1 MYPRYPADVQMF
13 INGEHVAAAS
23 GATMEVRNPATGE
36 VVDTVPRADAE
47 DARRAID
54 AAAAA
59 FTAWSKTPPTKR
71 AHILEGAARAVR
83 DGLEDVAR
91 LLTTEQ
97 GKPMRDS
104 RIEAERFVENIEIY
118 AGMVRGGALAGKQI
132 PLPAQ
137 KAMGLVVRRPIG
149 VVGAII
155 PWNFPLTLMANKIAP
170 AMAVGNTVVVKPA
183 STTPLATLR
192 LAELLTAGG
201 LPAGVLNVVTGPG
214 AVVGDELIR
223 NPQVR
228 KIGFTGETGTG
239 KDVARTAAEELK
251 HVTLELGGSDAA
263 IVCDDADLDLAARTV
278 AIGRFFN
285 AGQACLAIKRVFVFE
300 SVADD
305 FVEKIAARAKRLKL
319 GSGTDES
326 AQMGPLHT
334 EKQRAEIESQLA
346 DALERGGKLVA
357 GGKRPSG
364 GEFERG
370 YYFEPTVVVDVP
382 DDARVWTEETFGPLL
397 PIRRV
402 SSLDEAIELAN
413 SSEYGLGSSI
423 FTKDMAKA
431 QRAIDELEAG
441 YTWVNA
447 VQIAHDEL
455 PFGGTKHSG
464 YGKEHGTEV
473 LDYYTEQKSVV
484 FAS

>member
-1 MYPRYPADVQMF
+1 MAKMLID
-13 INGEHVAAAS
+13 GERVDAAS
-23 GATMEVRNPATGE
+23 GATTEIHNPATGA
-36 VVDTVPRADAE
+36 VVDTVPRADAA
-47 DARRAID
+47 DTRRAID
-54 AAAAA
+54 AAARA
-59 FTAWSKTPPTKR
+59 FTGWSKATPHKR
-71 AHILEGAARAVR
+71 AHVLMQASACVRANLE
-83 DGLEDVAR
+83 EVAG
-91 LLTTEQ
+91 LLTAEQ
-97 GKPMRDS
+97 GKPIRDS
-104 RIEAERFVENIEIY
+104 RIEAARFADNIEIY
-118 AGMVRGGALAGKQI
+118 AGLVAGGALSGKHI
-132 PLPAQ
+132 ALPSQ

-149 VVGAII
+149 VVGAIV

-192 LAELLTAGG
+192 LAELMLEGG
-201 LPAGVLNVVTGPG
+201 LPAGVFNVVTGPG
-214 AVVGDELIR
+214 SVVGEELIR
-223 NPQVR
+223 NPLVR

-239 KDVARTAAEELK
+239 KQVARDAAQELK

-263 IVCDDADLDLAARTV
+263 IVCDDADLDVAARNV

-285 AGQACLAIKRVFVFE
+285 AGQACLAIKRVYVFDD
-300 SVADD
+300 VADD
-305 FVEKIAARAKRLKL
+305 FISRIVARAKRLKL
-319 GSGTDES
+319 GSGMDEL

-346 DALERGGKLVA
+346 DAVARGGRVVT
-357 GGKRPSG
+357 GGHRPSG
-364 GEFERG
+364 SEFDSG
-370 YYFEPTVVVDVP
+370 WYFEPTVVVDVP
-382 DDARVWTEETFGPLL
+382 EGARVWTEETFGPLL
-397 PIRRV
+397 PIMRV
-402 SSLDEAIELAN
+402 RDLDEAIEKAN

-423 FTKDMAKA
+423 FTRDMTRA

-473 LDYYTEQKSVV
+473 LDYYTEQKAVV
-484 FAS
+484 IAS

>member
-1 MYPRYPADVQMF
+1 ML
-13 INGEHVAAAS
+13 INGERVDAAS
-23 GATMEVRNPATGE
+23 GATTDIRNPATGQH
-36 VVDTVPRADAE
+36 VDSVPKADAA
-47 DARRAID
+47 DTRKAIE
-54 AAAAA
+54 AAAEA
-59 FTAWSKTPPTKR
+59 FKNWSKLAPHKR
-71 AHILEGAARAVR
+71 GQMLMQASACARAKL
-83 DGLEDVAR
+83 DDVAQ
-91 LLTTEQ
+91 LLTQEQ
-97 GKPMRDS
+97 GKPIRDS
-104 RIEAERFVENIEIY
+104 RIEAERFADNIEIY
-118 AGMVRGGALAGKQI
+118 AGLVNGGAMSGKHV

-183 STTPLATLR
+183 STTPLSTLR
-192 LAELLTAGG
+192 LAELMLEGG

-214 AVVGDELIR
+214 GVVGEELIR
-223 NPQVR
+223 HPWVR

-239 KDVARTAAEELK
+239 KQVARSAADELK

-263 IVCDDADLDLAARTV
+263 IVCDDADLDVAARNV

-285 AGQACLAIKRVFVFE
+285 AGQACLAIKRVYVFD

-305 FVEKIAARAKRLKL
+305 FIARIVARAKRLKL
-319 GSGTDES
+319 GSGMDDS

-334 EKQRAEIESQLA
+334 EKQRAEIEAQLA
-346 DALERGGKLVA
+346 DAVQRGGRVVA
-357 GGKRPSG
+357 GGHRPSG
-364 GEFERG
+364 EEFSRG

-402 SSLDEAIELAN
+402 ASLDEAIDLAN

-423 FTKDMAKA
+423 FTRDMAKA

-447 VQIAHDEL
+447 VQVAHDEL

-484 FAS
+484 VAT

>member
-1 MYPRYPADVQMF
+1 MF
-13 INGEHVAAAS
+13 INGGHVDAAS
-23 GATMEVRNPATGE
+23 GATTEVRNPATGE
-36 VVDTVPRADAE
+36 VVDTVPKADAA
-47 DARRAID
+47 DTRRAID

-59 FTAWSKTPPTKR
+59 FRDWSKMPPTR
-71 AHILEGAARAVR
+71 RSHILNHAAAHIREHLDE
-83 DGLEDVAR
+83 VAQ
-91 LLTTEQ
+91 LLTREQ
-97 GKPMRDS
+97 GKPIRDS
-104 RIEAERFVENIEIY
+104 NIEAERFVENIEIY
-118 AGMVRGGALAGKQI
+118 AGMIKGGVLAGKQI
-132 PLPAQ
+132 PLPTHN
-137 KAMGLVVRRPIG
+137 AMGLVVRRPIG

-192 LAELLTAGG
+192 LAELMAEGG
-201 LPAGVLNVVTGPG
+201 LPPGVLNVVTGPG
-214 AVVGDELIR
+214 AVVGEEIIR
-223 NPQVR
+223 NPLVR

-239 KDVARTAAEELK
+239 KQVARSAADELK

-285 AGQACLAIKRVFVFE
+285 AGQACLAVKRVFVFD
-300 SVADD
+300 SVADE
-305 FVEKIAARAKRLKL
+305 FIARISARAKRLKL
-319 GSGTDES
+319 GSGTDAS

-346 DALERGGKLVA
+346 DAVSRGGTVVA
-357 GGKRPSG
+357 GGRRPPG
-364 GEFERG
+364 AEFDKG

-382 DDARVWTEETFGPLL
+382 AGARVWTEETFGPLL
-397 PIRRV
+397 PIMRV
-402 SSLDEAIELAN
+402 KDLDEAMQRAN
-413 SSEYGLGSSI
+413 DSEFGLGSSI
-423 FTKDMAKA
+423 FTRDMNRA

-484 FAS
+484 IAS

>member
-1 MYPRYPADVQMF
+1 MAQM
-13 INGEHVAAAS
+13 IVNGERVNAAS
-23 GATMEVRNPATGE
+23 SATMEVRNPATGE
-36 VVDTVPRADAE
+36 VVDTVPKADAT
-47 DARRAID
+47 DTRRAID

-59 FTAWSKTPPTKR
+59 FPGWSKTVAHKR
-71 AHILEGAARAVR
+71 THILMQAAACVR
-83 DGLEDVAR
+83 EHLDDVAR
-91 LLTTEQ
+91 LLTSEQ
-97 GKPMRDS
+97 GKPIRDS
-104 RIEAERFVENIEIY
+104 RIEAERFTDNIEIY
-118 AGMVRGGALAGKQI
+118 AGLIAGGALSGKHV
-132 PLPAQ
+132 PLPSQ

-183 STTPLATLR
+183 STTPLATIR
-192 LAELLTAGG
+192 LAELMLEGG
-201 LPAGVLNVVTGPG
+201 LPPGVLNIVTGPG
-214 AVVGDELIR
+214 SVVGEEIIR
-223 NPQVR
+223 NPLVR

-239 KDVARTAAEELK
+239 KQVAKSAADELK

-263 IVCDDADLDLAARTV
+263 IVCDDADLDLAAKNV

-285 AGQACLAIKRVFVFE
+285 AGQACLAVKRVYVFD
-300 SVADD
+300 SIADEFID
-305 FVEKIAARAKRLKL
+305 RIVARARRLKL
-319 GSGTDES
+319 GSGTDAS

-334 EKQRAEIESQLA
+334 EKQRAEIEAQLA
-346 DALERGGKLVA
+346 DAVQRGGKVVA
-357 GGKRPSG
+357 GGERPK
-364 GEFERG
+364 GEEFARG
-370 YYFEPTVVVDVP
+370 YFFEPTVVVDVP
-382 DDARVWTEETFGPLL
+382 EGARVWTEETFGPLL
-397 PIRRV
+397 PIMRV
-402 SSLDEAIELAN
+402 KDLDEALQKAN
-413 SSEYGLGSSI
+413 ESEFGLGSSI
-423 FTKDMAKA
+423 FTRDMTRA

-484 FAS
+484 VAA

>member
-1 MYPRYPADVQMF
+1 MAKML
-13 INGEHVAAAS
+13 INGERVDAAS
-23 GATMEVRNPATGE
+23 GATTDIRNPATGQH
-36 VVDTVPRADAE
+36 VDSVPKADAA
-47 DARRAID
+47 DTRKAIE
-54 AAAAA
+54 AAAEA
-59 FTAWSKTPPTKR
+59 FKNWSKLAPHKR
-71 AHILEGAARAVR
+71 GQMLMQASACARAKL
-83 DGLEDVAR
+83 DDVAQ
-91 LLTTEQ
+91 LLTQEQ
-97 GKPMRDS
+97 GKPIRDS
-104 RIEAERFVENIEIY
+104 RIEAERFADNIEIY
-118 AGMVRGGALAGKQI
+118 AGLVNGGAMSGKHV

-183 STTPLATLR
+183 STTPLSTLR
-192 LAELLTAGG
+192 LAELMLEGG

-214 AVVGDELIR
+214 GVVGEELIR
-223 NPQVR
+223 HPWVR

-239 KDVARTAAEELK
+239 KQVARSAADELK

-263 IVCDDADLDLAARTV
+263 IVCDDADLDVAARNV

-285 AGQACLAIKRVFVFE
+285 AGQACLAIKRVYVFD

-305 FVEKIAARAKRLKL
+305 FIARIVARAKRLKL
-319 GSGTDES
+319 GSGMDDS

-334 EKQRAEIESQLA
+334 EKQRAEIEAQLA
-346 DALERGGKLVA
+346 DAVQRGGRVVA
-357 GGKRPSG
+357 GGHRPSG
-364 GEFERG
+364 EEFSRG

-402 SSLDEAIELAN
+402 ASLDEAIDLAN

-423 FTKDMAKA
+423 FTRDMAKA

-447 VQIAHDEL
+447 VQVAHDEL

-484 FAS
+484 VAT

>member
-1 MYPRYPADVQMF
+1 MI
-13 INGEHVAAAS
+13 INGERVGAAS

-36 VVDTVPRADAE
+36 VVDSAPRADAG

-59 FTAWSKTPPTKR
+59 FPSWSKLPPAKR
-71 AHILEGAARAVR
+71 SQILMRAAQCVHEHL
-83 DGLEDVAR
+83 DEVAQ
-91 LLTTEQ
+91 LLTSEQ
-97 GKPMRDS
+97 GKPLRDS
-104 RIEAERFVENIEIY
+104 RIEATRFAENIEIY
-118 AGMVRGGALAGKQI
+118 AGLIKGGALAGKHVT
-132 PLPAQ
+132 LPAHN
-137 KAMGLVVRRPIG
+137 AYGLVVRRPIG

-155 PWNFPLTLMANKIAP
+155 PWNFPLTLLANKIAP
-170 AMAVGNTVVVKPA
+170 ALAVGNTVVAKPA

-192 LAELLTAGG
+192 LAELMLEGG
-201 LPAGVLNVVTGPG
+201 LPPGVLNIVTGPG
-214 AVVGDELIR
+214 GVVGDEIIR
-223 NPQVR
+223 DPRVR

-239 KDVARTAAEELK
+239 KQVAKTAADELK

-263 IVCDDADLDLAARTV
+263 IVCADADLDLAAKNI

-285 AGQACLAIKRVFVFE
+285 AGQACLAIKRVFVE
-300 SVADD
+300 DGVADELID
-305 FVEKIAARAKRLKL
+305 KVVARAKRLKL
-319 GSGTDES
+319 GRGTDPA

-334 EKQRAEIESQLA
+334 EKQRAEIEAQLA
-346 DALERGGKLVA
+346 DAVARGGKVLA
-357 GGKRPSG
+357 GGNRPAGDQFST
-364 GEFERG
+364 G
-370 YYFEPTVVVDVP
+370 YFFEPTVVVDVP

-402 SSLDEAIELAN
+402 RDLDEAIERAN
-413 SSEYGLGSSI
+413 SSEFGLGSSI
-423 FTKDMAKA
+423 FTRDMSSA

-484 FAS
+484 VAI

>member
-1 MYPRYPADVQMF
+1 MAQM
-13 INGEHVAAAS
+13 IVNGERVNAAS

-36 VVDTVPRADAE
+36 VVDTVPKADVA

-59 FTAWSKTPPTKR
+59 FPAWSKTVGHKR
-71 AHILEGAARAVR
+71 AHILMQAAACVR
-83 DGLEDVAR
+83 EHLDDVAR
-91 LLTTEQ
+91 LLTSEQ
-97 GKPMRDS
+97 GKPIRDS
-104 RIEAERFVENIEIY
+104 KIEAERFADNIEIY
-118 AGMVRGGALAGKQI
+118 AGLIAGGALSGKHV
-132 PLPAQ
+132 PLPSQ

-183 STTPLATLR
+183 STTPLATIR
-192 LAELLTAGG
+192 LAELMLEGG
-201 LPAGVLNVVTGPG
+201 LPPGVLNIVTGPG
-214 AVVGDELIR
+214 SVVGEEIIR
-223 NPQVR
+223 NPLVR

-239 KDVARTAAEELK
+239 KQVAKSAADELK

-263 IVCDDADLDLAARTV
+263 IVCDDADLDVAAKNV

-285 AGQACLAIKRVFVFE
+285 AGQVCLAVKRVYVFD
-300 SVADD
+300 SIADEFID
-305 FVEKIAARAKRLKL
+305 RVVARARRLKL
-319 GSGTDES
+319 GSGTDAS

-334 EKQRAEIESQLA
+334 EKQRAEIEAQLA
-346 DALERGGKLVA
+346 DAVQRGGKVVA
-357 GGKRPSG
+357 GGQRPK
-364 GEFERG
+364 GEEFARG
-370 YYFEPTVVVDVP
+370 YFFEPTVVVDVP
-382 DDARVWTEETFGPLL
+382 EGARVWTEETFGPLL
-397 PIRRV
+397 PIMRV
-402 SSLDEAIELAN
+402 KDLDEALEKAN
-413 SSEYGLGSSI
+413 ASEFGLGSSI
-423 FTKDMAKA
+423 FTRDMTKA
-431 QRAIDELEAG
+431 QRGIDELEAG

-484 FAS
+484 FAA

>member
-1 MYPRYPADVQMF
+1 VAQMF
-13 INGEHVAAAS
+13 INGERVDAAS
-23 GATMEVRNPATGE
+23 GATMEVCNPATGE
-36 VVDTVPRADAE
+36 LVDSVPRADAE
-47 DARRAID
+47 DTRRAIE

-59 FTAWSKTPPTKR
+59 FPVWSKTPSHKR
-71 AHILEGAARAVR
+71 AQVLMAASAYVR
-83 DGLEDVAR
+83 ERLDDVAQ
-91 LLTTEQ
+91 LLTSEQ
-97 GKPMRDS
+97 GKPIRDS
-104 RIEAERFVENIEIY
+104 RIEAERFADNIEIY
-118 AGMVRGGALAGKQI
+118 AGLIGSGAPSGRHV
-132 PLPAQ
+132 PLPSQ

-170 AMAVGNTVVVKPA
+170 AMAVGNTVIVKPA

-192 LAELLTAGG
+192 LAELMHEGG

-214 AVVGDELIR
+214 GVVGEEIIR
-223 NPQVR
+223 HPLVR

-239 KDVARTAAEELK
+239 KHVARSAAEELK

-285 AGQACLAIKRVFVFE
+285 AGQACLAVKRVYVFD
-300 SVADD
+300 SVAEE
-305 FVEKIAARAKRLKL
+305 FISKIAARAKRLKL
-319 GSGTDES
+319 GSGTDAT

-334 EKQRAEIESQLA
+334 AKQRAEIESQLA
-346 DALERGGKLVA
+346 DAVERGGRVVA
-357 GGKRPSG
+357 GGHRPP
-364 GEFERG
+364 GEQFDKG

-382 DDARVWTEETFGPLL
+382 EGARVWTEETFGPLL
-397 PIRRV
+397 PIMRV
-402 SSLDEAIELAN
+402 KDLDQALQKAN
-413 SSEYGLGSSI
+413 DSEFGLGSSI
-423 FTKDMAKA
+423 FTRDMTKA

-473 LDYYTEQKSVV
+473 LDHYTEQKSVV
-484 FAS
+484 IAS

>member
-1 MYPRYPADVQMF
+1 MDMI
-13 INGEHVAAAS
+13 INGQPVAAAS

-36 VVDTVPRADAE
+36 VVDTVPKADAA
-47 DARRAID
+47 DTRKAIE

-59 FTAWSKTPPTKR
+59 FPEWSKLPPHKR
-71 AHILEGAARAVR
+71 SHMLMTASKCVR
-83 DGLEDVAR
+83 DNLEQVAQ
-91 LLTTEQ
+91 LLTSEQ
-97 GKPMRDS
+97 GKPIRDS
-104 RIEAERFVENIEIY
+104 RIETERFADNVEIY
-118 AGMVRGGALAGKQI
+118 AGLVAGGALAGKHV
-132 PLPAQ
+132 PLPTQ

-149 VVGAII
+149 VVGAIV

-170 AMAVGNTVVVKPA
+170 ALAVGNTVVVKPA

-192 LAELLTAGG
+192 IAELLTDAG
-201 LPAGVLNVVTGPG
+201 LPPGVMNVVTGPG
-214 AVVGDELIR
+214 SVVGEELIR
-223 NPQVR
+223 NPLVR

-239 KDVARTAAEELK
+239 KQVARSAADELK

-263 IVCDDADLDLAARTV
+263 IVCDDADLDVAARNV

-285 AGQACLAIKRVFVFE
+285 AGQACLAIKRVYVFD
-300 SVADD
+300 SIADD
-305 FVEKIAARAKRLKL
+305 FIRRVAARAQRLKL
-319 GSGTDES
+319 GSGMDAS

-334 EKQRAEIESQLA
+334 EKQRAEIEAQLK
-346 DALERGGKLVA
+346 DAVTRGGHVVA
-357 GGKRPSG
+357 GGKRPPG
-364 GEFERG
+364 PEFERG

-382 DDARVWTEETFGPLL
+382 EGARVWTEETFGPLL
-397 PIRRV
+397 PIMRV
-402 SSLDEAIELAN
+402 RDLDEALEKAN
-413 SSEYGLGSSI
+413 ASEFGLGSSI
-423 FTKDMAKA
+423 FTRDMATA

-484 FAS
+484 IA

>member
-1 MYPRYPADVQMF
+1 ML
-13 INGEHVAAAS
+13 INGERVAAAS
-23 GATMEVRNPATGE
+23 GATTEIRNPATGDL
-36 VVDTVPRADAE
+36 VDTVPKGDAS
-47 DARRAID
+47 DTRRAID

-59 FTAWSKTPPTKR
+59 FQTWSKLAPHKR
-71 AHILEGAARAVR
+71 AQVLMRASGRVR
-83 DGLEDVAR
+83 EGLESVAS
-91 LLTTEQ
+91 LLTSEQ
-97 GKPMRDS
+97 GKPIRDS
-104 RIEAERFVENIEIY
+104 RIEAERFADNIEIY
-118 AGMVRGGALAGKQI
+118 AGLIAGGALSGKHV

-192 LAELLTAGG
+192 LAELMLEGG

-214 AVVGDELIR
+214 GVVGEELIR
-223 NPQVR
+223 NPLVR

-239 KDVARTAAEELK
+239 IQVARSAAEELK

-263 IVCDDADLDLAARTV
+263 IVCDDADLEVAARNV

-285 AGQACLAIKRVFVFE
+285 AGQACLAIKRVYVFD
-300 SVADD
+300 SVAEAFID
-305 FVEKIAARAKRLKL
+305 KIAARAKRLKL

-346 DALERGGKLVA
+346 DAVSRGGRVVA
-357 GGKRPSG
+357 GGQRPSG
-364 GEFERG
+364 AEFETG
-370 YYFEPTVVVDVP
+370 WYFEPTVVVDVP
-382 DDARVWTEETFGPLL
+382 EDARVWSEETFGPLL
-397 PIRRV
+397 PIMRV
-402 SSLDEAIELAN
+402 RDLDEAISKAN

-423 FTKDMAKA
+423 FTRDMNKA

-484 FAS
+484 VAS

>member
-1 MYPRYPADVQMF
+1 
-13 INGEHVAAAS
+13 
-23 GATMEVRNPATGE
+23 
-36 VVDTVPRADAE
+36 
-47 DARRAID
+47 
-54 AAAAA
+54 
-59 FTAWSKTPPTKR
+59 
-71 AHILEGAARAVR
+71 
-83 DGLEDVAR
+83 
-91 LLTTEQ
+91 
-97 GKPMRDS
+97 
-104 RIEAERFVENIEIY
+104 
-118 AGMVRGGALAGKQI
+118 
-132 PLPAQ
+132 
-137 KAMGLVVRRPIG
+137 MGLVVRKPIG

-155 PWNFPLTLMANKIAP
+155 PWNFPLTLMVNKIAP

-192 LAELLTAGG
+192 LAELMTEGG
-201 LPAGVLNVVTGPG
+201 LPAGVLNIVTGPG
-214 AVVGDELIR
+214 AVVGDEIIR
-223 NPQVR
+223 NPLVR

-239 KDVARTAAEELK
+239 REVARRAAEELK

-285 AGQACLAIKRVFVFE
+285 AGQACLAVKRVFVFD
-300 SVADD
+300 SVADEFID
-305 FVEKIAARAKRLKL
+305 KIAARARRLKL
-319 GSGTDES
+319 GRGTDAG

-346 DALERGGKLVA
+346 DAVERGGKVVA
-357 GGKRPSG
+357 GGKRPG
-364 GEFERG
+364 GEEFGKG
-370 YYFEPTVVVDVP
+370 YFFEPTVVVDVP
-382 DDARVWTEETFGPLL
+382 EGARVWTEETFGPLL
-397 PIRRV
+397 PIMRV
-402 SSLDEAIELAN
+402 KDLDEALEKAN
-413 SSEYGLGSSI
+413 SSEFGLGSSI
-423 FTKDMAKA
+423 FTRDMAKA

-484 FAS
+484 VAS